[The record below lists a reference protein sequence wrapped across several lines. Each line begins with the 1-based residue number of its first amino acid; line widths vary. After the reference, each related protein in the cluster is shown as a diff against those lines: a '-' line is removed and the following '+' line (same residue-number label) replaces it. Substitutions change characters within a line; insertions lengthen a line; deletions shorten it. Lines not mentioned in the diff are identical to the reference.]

1 MKTEIQSA
9 PRTNSNANICLIKN
23 NRKIKKLKMR
33 LGKTHNSR
41 KENVTWGFQNQLIF
55 KDQCY

>member
-23 NRKIKKLKMR
+23 NRTIKKVKMR

-41 KENVTWGFQNQLIF
+41 KENVTWGF
-55 KDQCY
+55 